1 MYKALG
7 VITPWPSLPR
17 WTAKPNS
24 CKAWLFVQ
32 LDPGSWTQ
40 RRQRPSELGSFSE
53 LGASVCWLLW
63 APCELL
69 GGPGASA
76 PRQGECVQAAGDGV
90 LQVRFIYVPSS
101 GPVFLQ
107 YDSTQNYVFRPAF
120 MQVSNILVITSVN
133 PEYSYMSQSQE
144 ASF

>member
-1 MYKALG
+1 M
-7 VITPWPSLPR
+7 
-17 WTAKPNS
+17 
-24 CKAWLFVQ
+24 
-32 LDPGSWTQ
+32 
-40 RRQRPSELGSFSE
+40 
-53 LGASVCWLLW
+53 
-63 APCELL
+63 
-69 GGPGASA
+69 
-76 PRQGECVQAAGDGV
+76 QAAGDGV